1 MGTAIAVRADFS
13 SQKLR
18 RLATRVRDAA
28 QARRL
33 LAIAAVLDGA
43 AREEAAKIGGMD
55 RQTLRDWVIRF
66 NDQGPDGL
74 INKSSPGAPG
84 KLSKEHKAF
93 LARLVEE
100 GPIPAIHGVVRWRA
114 CDLIMR
120 LHEEFGI
127 SVSDDTVYRAL
138 GAGFLACERPAQGL
152 QAGPRSHGSVQKN
165 FPARV
170 AEVRAKLA
178 PGIPIEVWCQDEM
191 RVGQKNKLTYRWARK
206 GSTSRHSRSTD
217 PIDLSV
223 RCGLPRTWSRRR
235 PRAAGLQL

>member
-1 MGTAIAVRADFS
+1 MANGGSFAMGTAIAVRADFS

-43 AREEAAKIGGMD
+43 ARERRRRSAD
-55 RQTLRDWVIRF
+55 
-66 NDQGPDGL
+66 P
-74 INKSSPGAPG
+74 
-84 KLSKEHKAF
+84 
-93 LARLVEE
+93 ARLGDPVQRSGAGRPDQQIVAGRAGQAEQR
-100 GPIPAIHGVVRWRA
+100 AQGVSRPPGGGRADPGDPWGGALAGLRPDYAASRGVRHLGLR
-114 CDLIMR
+114 R
-120 LHEEFGI
+120 H
-127 SVSDDTVYRAL
+127 AL
-138 GAGFLACERPAQGL
+138 PCFEGAGFLACERPAEGL

-178 PGIPIEVWCQDEM
+178 PGTPIEVWCQDEM

-206 GSTSRHSRSTD
+206 GS
-217 PIDLSV
+217 
-223 RCGLPRTWSRRR
+223 R
-235 PRAAGLQL
+235 P

>member
-1 MGTAIAVRADFS
+1 MGTAIAVRTDFS

-18 RLATRVRDAA
+18 RLATRVKDAA

-33 LAIAAVLDGA
+33 LAIAAVLDSA

-74 INKSSPGAPG
+74 INKWSPGAPG

-100 GPIPAIHGVVRWRA
+100 GPIPAVHGVVRWRA

-120 LHEEFGI
+120 SRGVRHLGLRRHSLPCFE
-127 SVSDDTVYRAL
+127 
-138 GAGFLACERPAQGL
+138 GAGFLACECPAEGL
-152 QAGPRSHGSVQKN
+152 QAGLRSHGGVQKN

-178 PGIPIEVWCQDEM
+178 PGTPIEVWCQDEM
-191 RVGQKNKLTYRWARK
+191 RVGQKNKLTYRWA
-206 GSTSRHSRSTD
+206 
-217 PIDLSV
+217 
-223 RCGLPRTWSRRR
+223 
-235 PRAAGLQL
+235 